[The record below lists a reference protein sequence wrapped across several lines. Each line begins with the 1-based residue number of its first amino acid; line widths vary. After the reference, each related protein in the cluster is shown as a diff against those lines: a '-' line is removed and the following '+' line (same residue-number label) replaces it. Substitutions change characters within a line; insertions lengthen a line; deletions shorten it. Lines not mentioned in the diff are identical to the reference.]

1 MRSEEGKQIHYYRTE
16 TSQSML
22 LSGFMVLFQKG
33 SVTLLCP
40 FFYTGRNCKG
50 NVSSHLQFQST
61 CSPPNSI
68 RWCFYDRLKLF

>member
-50 NVSSHLQFQST
+50 NFSSHLQFQRT